1 MNSSFSGDDST
12 SSNSDEEIQQTIP
25 EVAGNRRTPPTGL
38 SHSEPAHDR
47 DNTTVQQPITGPGD
61 NDVLLG
67 RGRPYQNFSGNKRM
81 LHIVAQFKDEYS
93 ARPRDQKRA
102 FVETVLDVVL
112 KDDTKFLRRVEE
124 GDGSSRW
131 EEVDRTAAAEKVWHA
146 LRCKERPKHPRG
158 KRKAGDERGS
168 SPHGAEAVLSPHSQ
182 VQGEPRQLSSP
193 NMASAH
199 AVLRDIQQHLDDA
212 VAATNL
218 LASLITRPRPASSTG
233 TGNAAAV
240 PAAAP
245 LYPPAAAPLYSPT
258 YQQAYGNAP
267 AQQSVSTLADM
278 LNLDWIRSQR
288 SPSIPPNVQPGVS
301 QQFLPLSYAGVSEFA
316 TLPTGLAPPPLPI
329 LPPFR
334 GMVDPSRASFASAA
348 EQQPSRLQNSQPVA
362 QPTDRSQILAHA
374 VGILMQAAQQ
384 GALPPA

>member
-1 MNSSFSGDDST
+1 
-12 SSNSDEEIQQTIP
+12 
-25 EVAGNRRTPPTGL
+25 
-38 SHSEPAHDR
+38 
-47 DNTTVQQPITGPGD
+47 
-61 NDVLLG
+61 
-67 RGRPYQNFSGNKRM
+67 
-81 LHIVAQFKDEYS
+81 
-93 ARPRDQKRA
+93 
-102 FVETVLDVVL
+102 
-112 KDDTKFLRRVEE
+112 
-124 GDGSSRW
+124 
-131 EEVDRTAAAEKVWHA
+131 